1 MTKKEC
7 AIIMAYTGIVMLS
20 GEDFSIYHRYIE
32 DIMGRPVWTHELASE
47 SVAKE
52 IKEKSRYDFLK
63 LCESVKFAA
72 FDDRSKVGRSQL
84 VDLFDRFRKRVSKHQ
99 EKVLDEDMI
108 DSGTAVQILCD
119 LLCELG
125 VWDEGEQPVI

>member
-7 AIIMAYTGIVMLS
+7 AIVMAYTGIPMLS
-20 GEDFSIYHRYIE
+20 GEDFRIYHRYIE
-32 DIMGRPVWTHELASE
+32 DIMGRPVWTHELANE
-47 SVAKE
+47 AVVKE

-63 LCESVKFAA
+63 VCESAKFAT
-72 FDDRSKVGRSQL
+72 FDDRSKIGRGQL
-84 VDLFDRFRKRVSKHQ
+84 VALFDCFRKRVSKHQ

-125 VWDEGEQPVI
+125 VWDEGEEPEV

>member
-7 AIIMAYTGIVMLS
+7 AIVMAYTGITMLS
-20 GEDFSIYHRYIE
+20 GEDFRIYHEYIE
-32 DIMGRPVWTHELASE
+32 HIMGRPVWTHELASE
-47 SVAKE
+47 SVVKE

-63 LCESVKFAA
+63 LCESAKFAA
-72 FDDRSKVGRSQL
+72 PDDSSKIERSQL

-108 DSGTAVQILCD
+108 DSGTAIQILCD

-125 VWDEGEQPVI
+125 VWDEGEEPEI

>member
-7 AIIMAYTGIVMLS
+7 AIIMAYTGVVMLS

-63 LCESVKFAA
+63 LCESAKFAA
-72 FDDRSKVGRSQL
+72 FDDRSKIRKRQL
-84 VDLFDRFRKRVSKHQ
+84 IALFECFRKRVSMHQ

-125 VWDEGEQPVI
+125 VWDEGEQPEI

>member
-7 AIIMAYTGIVMLS
+7 AIVMAYTGITMLS
-20 GEDFSIYHRYIE
+20 GEDFSIYHRYIQ
-32 DIMGRPVWTHELASE
+32 DIMGRPIWTHELANE
-47 SVAKE
+47 SVVKE

-63 LCESVKFAA
+63 VCDSVKFAA

-84 VDLFDRFRKRVSKHQ
+84 VDLFYRFRKRVSKHQ

-108 DSGTAVQILCD
+108 DSGTAIQILCD

-125 VWDEGEQPVI
+125 VWDKGEEPEI

>member
-7 AIIMAYTGIVMLS
+7 AIVMAFTGITMLS
-20 GEDFSIYHRYIE
+20 GEDFRIYHRYIE
-32 DIMGRPVWTHELASE
+32 DIMGRPVWTHELANE
-47 SVAKE
+47 SVVKE

-63 LCESVKFAA
+63 LCESAKIAA
-72 FDDRSKVGRSQL
+72 PDDSSKIERSQL

-125 VWDEGEQPVI
+125 VWDEGEEPEI

>member
-1 MTKKEC
+1 MGMT
-7 AIIMAYTGIVMLS
+7 IVISTGI
-20 GEDFSIYHRYIE
+20 
-32 DIMGRPVWTHELASE
+32 
-47 SVAKE
+47 KE

-72 FDDRSKVGRSQL
+72 FDDRSKVERSQL
-84 VDLFDRFRKRVSKHQ
+84 VALFDCFRKRVSMHQ

-125 VWDEGEQPVI
+125 VWDEGEPSEI

>member
-7 AIIMAYTGIVMLS
+7 AIVMAYTGITMLS
-20 GEDFSIYHRYIE
+20 DEDFRIYHRYIE
-32 DIMGRPVWTHELASE
+32 DIMGRPVETHELASE
-47 SVAKE
+47 SVVKE

-72 FDDRSKVGRSQL
+72 FDDRSKVERSQL
-84 VDLFDRFRKRVSKHQ
+84 VALFGCFRKRVSMHQ

-125 VWDEGEQPVI
+125 VWNEGEEPEV

>member
-7 AIIMAYTGIVMLS
+7 AIVMAFTGITMLS

-32 DIMGRPVWTHELASE
+32 DIMGRPVWTHELANE
-47 SVAKE
+47 SVVEE

-125 VWDEGEQPVI
+125 VWDEGEEPEI

>member
-7 AIIMAYTGIVMLS
+7 AIVMAHTGITMLS
-20 GEDFSIYHRYIE
+20 GEDFRIFHRYVE
-32 DIMGRPVWTHELASE
+32 DILGRPVYTHELAE
-47 SVAKE
+47 QKVIEE
-52 IKEKSRYDFLK
+52 IKRKSRYDFLK
-63 LCESVKFAA
+63 LCESAKFAD
-72 FDDRSKVGRSQL
+72 FDDKSKIGRGQL
-84 VDLFDRFRKRVSKHQ
+84 VALFDCFRKRVTKHQ

-125 VWDEGEQPVI
+125 VWDEGEEPEV

>member
-7 AIIMAYTGIVMLS
+7 AIVMAYTGITMLS
-20 GEDFSIYHRYIE
+20 GEDFRIYHRYIE
-32 DIMGRPVWTHELASE
+32 DIMGRPVWTHELANE
-47 SVAKE
+47 AVVKE

-63 LCESVKFAA
+63 LCESVKFSA
-72 FDDRSKVGRSQL
+72 FDDRSKIGRSQL
-84 VDLFDRFRKRVSKHQ
+84 VALFDCFRKRVSKHQ

-108 DSGTAVQILCD
+108 DSGTVVQILCD

-125 VWDEGEQPVI
+125 VWDEGEQPEI

>member
-1 MTKKEC
+1 MVRLKKP
-7 AIIMAYTGIVMLS
+7 L
-20 GEDFSIYHRYIE
+20 
-32 DIMGRPVWTHELASE
+32 
-47 SVAKE
+47 K
-52 IKEKSRYDFLK
+52 YDFLK
-63 LCESVKFAA
+63 VCESVKFAA

-108 DSGTAVQILCD
+108 DSGKVVQILCD

-125 VWDEGEQPVI
+125 VWDEGEEPEI

>member
-7 AIIMAYTGIVMLS
+7 AIVMAYTGFTMLS
-20 GEDFSIYHRYIE
+20 GEDFRIFHRYIE
-32 DIMGRPVWTHELASE
+32 DILGRPVYTHELASN
-47 SVAKE
+47 SVINE

-63 LCESVKFAA
+63 LCESVKFAD
-72 FDDRSKVGRSQL
+72 FDDRSKIGRSQL
-84 VDLFDRFRKRVSKHQ
+84 VALFDRFQKRVSMHQ

-125 VWDEGEQPVI
+125 VWNEGEAPEI

>member
-52 IKEKSRYDFLK
+52 IKEKSRYDRLRDSRADS
-63 LCESVKFAA
+63 L
-72 FDDRSKVGRSQL
+72 RSAL
-84 VDLFDRFRKRVSKHQ
+84 
-99 EKVLDEDMI
+99 
-108 DSGTAVQILCD
+108 
-119 LLCELG
+119 
-125 VWDEGEQPVI
+125 

>member
-7 AIIMAYTGIVMLS
+7 AIVMAYTGITMLS
-20 GEDFSIYHRYIE
+20 GEDFRIYHRYIE
-32 DIMGRPVWTHELASE
+32 DIMGRPVWTHELANE
-47 SVAKE
+47 SVVKE

-84 VDLFDRFRKRVSKHQ
+84 VALFDCFRKRVSKHE

-108 DSGTAVQILCD
+108 NSGTAVQILCD
-119 LLCELG
+119 LFCELG
-125 VWDEGEQPVI
+125 VWDEGEEPEI

>member
-7 AIIMAYTGIVMLS
+7 AIVMAYTGITMLS
-20 GEDFSIYHRYIE
+20 GEDFGIYHRYIE

-47 SVAKE
+47 SVVKE

-63 LCESVKFAA
+63 LCESAKFSA
-72 FDDRSKVGRSQL
+72 FDDRSKAGRSQL
-84 VDLFDRFRKRVSKHQ
+84 VALFDCFRKRVSKHQ

-125 VWDEGEQPVI
+125 VWDEGEQPEI

>member
-7 AIIMAYTGIVMLS
+7 AIVMAYTGIPMLS
-20 GEDFSIYHRYIE
+20 GEDFRIYHRYIE

-47 SVAKE
+47 SVVKE

-63 LCESVKFAA
+63 LCESAKFAV
-72 FDDRSKVGRSQL
+72 FDDKSKIGRGQL
-84 VDLFDRFRKRVSKHQ
+84 VALFDCFRKRVSKHQ

-125 VWDEGEQPVI
+125 VWNEGEEPEV